1 MGAVDGIALRL
12 VERSDVPRLHES
24 LRALSHDLGDAHVAG
39 VDELMQAAFGPAPVL
54 RAQLAEIGP
63 GPLWG
68 VAVYSPAFST
78 TRGAAGA
85 YVSDL
90 WVSPRARG
98 AGLGQRLLGAVAQ
111 DAALHWRAG
120 FIRLTVYD
128 DNPAAQRFYARLGFV
143 PARGETVF
151 TLGRE
156 GMVALGPGRDDQRVG
171 ISPK

>member
-12 VERSDVPRLHES
+12 AERSDAPRLHEA

-39 VDELMQAAFGPAPVL
+39 VDELMQAAFGPAPVF
-54 RAQLAEIGP
+54 RAQLAEVGQ

-78 TRGAAGA
+78 TRGTSGA

-143 PARGETVF
+143 PAQAETVF
-151 TLGRE
+151 TLGQD
-156 GMVALGPGRDDQRVG
+156 GLAALGAVHDDHRVG
-171 ISPK
+171 TPPR